1 MRKIQFI
8 LRDLAKS
15 TNGTITPIFGLCLV
29 TVLIVSGIAVDS
41 ARGYRLSTEAGVALD
56 AAALAAAKALRLE
69 ALDDAE
75 LEQLATD
82 YFDANFNIETIG
94 TVSEKRVHIGADRR
108 TNTVT
113 LRVDMKMPTTL
124 AAVTGTKTLD
134 VSKTATAVYDV
145 RNVELSMMLDVS
157 GSMSGSKLSDLKSSA
172 GDLVNIL
179 LESNANGSDHKIAVA
194 PFSTAVNAGVYAD
207 VIGSKF
213 NARGRR
219 YQGADTTCVTDRSG
233 ANAFSDA
240 DPLSGTFAM
249 RSDSCPT
256 SPVMPLSSDR
266 DDIIDHIGDMQA
278 GGMTAGHLG
287 IAWAWYL
294 LSPEWDRIWP
304 SDSAPRAYND
314 PDYMKVAIIMSD
326 GEFNTSYE
334 SANGGSEAQARELC
348 DNMKAEGLSIYT
360 VGFQAP
366 AAALPILQY
375 CATSP
380 QHFFDAR
387 DGNQLRGTFRTIA
400 KRLSGLRLA
409 S

>member
-1 MRKIQFI
+1 MRKIKFI

-29 TVLIVSGIAVDS
+29 TVMIVSGIAVDS

-82 YFDANFNIETIG
+82 YFDANFNIDTIG

-194 PFSTAVNAGVYAD
+194 PFSTAVNAGVYQSQCARAPLSRCRHD
-207 VIGSKF
+207 MCHRSVGCQRLLRRRSSERHVCHALRLVSDEPGDAAHRGSRRYYRSYRRH
-213 NARGRR
+213 AGRR
-219 YQGADTTCVTDRSG
+219 HDCGTPGHCLGLVFADSRMG
-233 ANAFSDA
+233 QN
-240 DPLSGTFAM
+240 L
-249 RSDSCPT
+249 
-256 SPVMPLSSDR
+256 
-266 DDIIDHIGDMQA
+266 
-278 GGMTAGHLG
+278 
-287 IAWAWYL
+287 
-294 LSPEWDRIWP
+294 
-304 SDSAPRAYND
+304 
-314 PDYMKVAIIMSD
+314 
-326 GEFNTSYE
+326 
-334 SANGGSEAQARELC
+334 
-348 DNMKAEGLSIYT
+348 
-360 VGFQAP
+360 
-366 AAALPILQY
+366 AL
-375 CATSP
+375 
-380 QHFFDAR
+380 R
-387 DGNQLRGTFRTIA
+387 
-400 KRLSGLRLA
+400 
-409 S
+409 